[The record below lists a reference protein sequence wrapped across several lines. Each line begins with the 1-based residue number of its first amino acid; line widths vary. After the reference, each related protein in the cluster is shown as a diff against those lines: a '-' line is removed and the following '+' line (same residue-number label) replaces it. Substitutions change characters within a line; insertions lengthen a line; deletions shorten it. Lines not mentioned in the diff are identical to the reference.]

1 MGNLYSLTSLK
12 QWRFPMHIA
21 KLVSRLFKL
30 FIPSIVEEMAKTS
43 GFMKRHSK
51 LLPETF
57 AKAMTLG
64 ILDTKNITEE
74 VIAEKCAVIQNGVS
88 LSKQAISS
96 RLQDSGPFLKELL
109 KRAFSLIYSNTLES
123 HASLLLKYFSDVKL
137 LDATTISLP
146 DQVAND
152 YPGMGGR
159 NAKAALKIQTLYS
172 AINHSITCFDITSG
186 VTHDTVA
193 LPEMIAT
200 LSERELF
207 LADLG
212 YFDTKQL
219 KKIGEK
225 NFFISRIKTNL
236 KLYKAISEKYAI
248 YEQLDIAS
256 TLKKAIS
263 SIDQEIYIGTD
274 THSKLNVRLVGTKLP
289 DKVAHKRIK
298 KAIVQNG
305 GNDISANK
313 REILHWNLM
322 ITNINADVLDTT
334 IITELY
340 RIRWQIELLFKVL
353 KSTFSIDNMHVANT
367 KYIEAILYGRLI
379 GILMTMPLYDCID
392 QTLLS
397 SKGRGVSIQRFYTL
411 FNVDLYQFYT
421 LKRGILH
428 SYATLCD
435 ILVRIGDL
443 ALHEKRVRQTIYSRI
458 ESYLEE
464 ILELGKT

>member
-1 MGNLYSLTSLK
+1 MGNLYSLTLLK
-12 QWRFPMHIA
+12 QRRLPMHIA

-30 FIPSIVEEMAKTS
+30 FIPSIIEEIAKTS

-64 ILDTKNITEE
+64 LLDTKNITEE

-96 RLQDSGPFLKELL
+96 RLQDSELFLKELL

-123 HASLLLKYFSDVKL
+123 HSSLLLTYFSDVKL

-146 DQVAND
+146 EQVADD

-186 VTHDTVA
+186 VTHDTLA
-193 LPEMIAT
+193 LPEMIET

-212 YFDTKQL
+212 YFDIKQL
-219 KKIGEK
+219 QKIGEK

-248 YEQLDIAS
+248 YEQLDVTSA
-256 TLKKAIS
+256 LKKAMS

-274 THSKLNVRLVGTKLP
+274 THSKLKVRLVGTKLP
-289 DKVAHKRIK
+289 DEVVHKRIK

-305 GNDISANK
+305 GNDISASK
-313 REILHWNLM
+313 REMLHWNLM

-334 IITELY
+334 IIT
-340 RIRWQIELLFKVL
+340 
-353 KSTFSIDNMHVANT
+353 
-367 KYIEAILYGRLI
+367 
-379 GILMTMPLYDCID
+379 
-392 QTLLS
+392 
-397 SKGRGVSIQRFYTL
+397 QRFYTL
-411 FNVDLYQFYT
+411 LNVDLYQFYT
-421 LKRGILH
+421 LKKGILH
-428 SYATLCD
+428 SHATLCD
-435 ILVRIGDL
+435 ILIRIGNL
-443 ALHEKRVRQTIYSRI
+443 ALHEKRVRQTTYSRI

-464 ILELGKT
+464 ILRLGKT